1 VKKRTI
7 IVIKKHKLNSMGNNL
22 MFPGERLDITE
33 KEIQEMS
40 ELLKKV
46 HGREFSWNESRK
58 AVQDIKVLA
67 EIVSEIIA
75 KEWNLQEKLKEF
87 PKGYHLDESY
97 HRCVICGGCAN
108 GENSWYDKYGIKCMI
123 CQMAINKKIIPAI
136 VAKNKES
143 WYSEYEMESNF
154 NIRGTLLN
162 KYIKQGIIKVRAIL
176 TTQNK
181 LHLRL
186 FLLRD
191 NKDVLP
197 PKKLL
202 QSRVITVDRNGVEYQ
217 TLQYWYEYMDTKLA
231 QKLAKYKIINYLKES
246 LAQPIKSGTL
256 FVKSINPLFNYK

>member
-1 VKKRTI
+1 
-7 IVIKKHKLNSMGNNL
+7 
-22 MFPGERLDITE
+22 MFPGELPDITE
-33 KEIQEMS
+33 KKIQEMS
-40 ELLKKV
+40 ELLKNQ
-46 HGREFSWNESRK
+46 HGREFSWDESRK
-58 AVQDIKVLA
+58 AVRDIQVLA
-67 EIVSEIIA
+67 EIISVIIE

-97 HRCVICGGCAN
+97 YRCEICGGCAK

-123 CQMAINKKIIPAI
+123 CQLAINKKIIPAI
-136 VAKNKES
+136 IAKNKES

-154 NIRGTLLN
+154 NIQGTLLN
-162 KYIKQGIIKVRAIL
+162 KYIKQGIFKVRSIL
-176 TTQNK
+176 NTQNK

-202 QSRVITVDRNGVEYQ
+202 QSRVITVDRNCVEYQ
-217 TLQYWYEYMDTKLA
+217 TLQYWYEYVDTKLA
-231 QKLAKYKIINYLKES
+231 QKLAKYKIISCLKES
-246 LAQPIKSGTL
+246 LAQPIKSGSL